1 MSRVLPDNFEYE
13 YPDYEIHPLDDLPD
27 VVLRRKA
34 EARLGQHMAAE
45 LTRNQILQFLKG
57 E

>member
-1 MSRVLPDNFEYE
+1 MSRLMPDSFEFE
-13 YPDYEIHPLDDLPD
+13 EWSYEISPLDDLPD

-34 EARLGQHMAAE
+34 EARLGIKTASD